1 MDKEN
6 DGNLVWVDL
15 EMTGLDVNTENII
28 EMACI
33 ITDKNLNIIAEGED
47 IVIHQSDQIMSTMN
61 EWCVKHHGES
71 GIINFFCF
79 KLTISN

>member
-1 MDKEN
+1 MEKEK

-15 EMTGLDVNTENII
+15 EMTGLNVNTEHII

-33 ITDKNLNIIAEGED
+33 ITDKHLNIIAEGED
-47 IVIHQSDQIMSTMN
+47 IVIHQPNQIMNNMN

-71 GIINFFCF
+71 GI
-79 KLTISN
+79 